1 MIPVLNEAALLPD
14 QLAALAQQTYRDRWE
29 VLVCDNGSTDDT
41 REVAMEWQQRLPQLR
56 LIDASER
63 KGLNHARNVG
73 VEHASGDFIV
83 FCDGDDV
90 VSPGWLEALAW
101 AAPRADVVAGAL
113 ETAHFTGADD
123 LVPREDAVN
132 HLSVKHEFLVG
143 IPGGNCGVWS
153 TVARDL
159 GWDEAFTFGG
169 SDIEFSWRAQLGGY
183 EIAFEPKAVIHVRPR
198 HRLGQTAR
206 QWFQYGK
213 SGGQLYRAFRARGM
227 PRSSTTAALRGW
239 AWILVHGFDL
249 FRSRTRRIW
258 VRRAAYR
265 AGRLAGSVRSGVLFL

>member
-123 LVPREDAVN
+123 NPR
-132 HLSVKHEFLVG
+132 
-143 IPGGNCGVWS
+143 
-153 TVARDL
+153 R
-159 GWDEAFTFGG
+159 
-169 SDIEFSWRAQLGGY
+169 
-183 EIAFEPKAVIHVRPR
+183 
-198 HRLGQTAR
+198 
-206 QWFQYGK
+206 
-213 SGGQLYRAFRARGM
+213 
-227 PRSSTTAALRGW
+227 LRGC
-239 AWILVHGFDL
+239 
-249 FRSRTRRIW
+249 
-258 VRRAAYR
+258 
-265 AGRLAGSVRSGVLFL
+265 RLPTFS